1 MGKIEK
7 IYEIIDNEN
16 IKLEI
21 LDSLPD
27 HVEGMYLKDDDSYP
41 IIAINKKI
49 VDDRKKLSM
58 VLAEELGHHFTSI
71 GDSSVMFNSYSQRI
85 KLSSGENKALRWATE
100 FLLPLDEI
108 KEAFIRYEKYGIE
121 EVLDRLEVDRD
132 FFIKRL
138 EFISKYRTYTEI
150 DSNTILDLSS
160 LPNINIIRK
169 LY

>member
-7 IYEIIDNEN
+7 IYKIIEKEN

-21 LDSLPD
+21 LDSLPN
-27 HVEGMYLKDDDSYP
+27 HIEGMYLRDDDSYP
-41 IIAINKKI
+41 IIVINKKI
-49 VDDRKKLSM
+49 VDDRKRLNI

-85 KLSSGENKALRWATE
+85 KLSRGENKALRWATE

-121 EVLDRLEVDRD
+121 EVLDKLEVDRD

-138 EFISKYRTYTEI
+138 EFISKYRQF
-150 DSNTILDLSS
+150 LDLGNGDVLSLAS
-160 LPNINIIRK
+160 LPNIFVIKK
-169 LY
+169 L